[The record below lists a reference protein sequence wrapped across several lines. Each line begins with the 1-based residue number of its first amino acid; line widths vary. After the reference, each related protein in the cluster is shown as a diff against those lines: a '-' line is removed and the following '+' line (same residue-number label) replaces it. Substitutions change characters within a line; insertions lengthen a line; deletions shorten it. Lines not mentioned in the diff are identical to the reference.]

1 MSTKRSIPFEFF
13 APNQFMYFDLG
24 RLAALERELGAPI
37 VSIVAEIEDGKCGVG
52 FIVGVCRHGLAH
64 HYPNKPGAIEK
75 MLDKYIEDGG
85 DIFDVEFLFAICR
98 AILASGVFGKEL
110 ADKAI
115 KNELDKADEESAT
128 DDEKNA
134 ETPASE

>member
-110 ADKAI
+110 ADKAV
-115 KNELDKADEESAT
+115 KNELDKADEEAAT

-134 ETPASE
+134 QAPVSE